1 MLPLEGWLF
10 TNRDQVY
17 TNSMWASIPKAV
29 SAEVR
34 YPAGPLEPLHPDP
47 IRFMMQAC

>member
-1 MLPLEGWLF
+1 MLPSEGWLF

-17 TNSMWASIPKAV
+17 TNSMLASIPKAV

-34 YPAGPLEPLHPDP
+34 YPAPGHSNRCILT
-47 IRFMMQAC
+47 RFDL